1 MGLRPGCCAEVLG
14 NKRGRGAA
22 GSQAQGVPGGLEEL
36 RGYPGESWR
45 RVPEKKII
53 LVCHG

>member
-1 MGLRPGCCAEVLG
+1 MGLRLGCRAEVLG
-14 NKRGRGAA
+14 NKRGRGAV

-36 RGYPGESWR
+36 RGSPGESWR

-53 LVCHG
+53 PVCHG